1 MGALRK
7 KDSLLQSLGA
17 QAFKQSVENST
28 QCPIQHCITEI
39 KKKYVNIRI
48 SPTNGIESPP
58 PKLYEKNN
66 SYREAL
72 I

>member
-1 MGALRK
+1 V
-7 KDSLLQSLGA
+7 SY
-17 QAFKQSVENST
+17 ST
-28 QCPIQHCITEI
+28 LYNRNL
-39 KKKYVNIRI
+39 KKYVNIRI